1 MTKDNQLK
9 YDQLEQDKLLLHVML
24 LLWDLQWII
33 QLLKAKVEQL
43 TEDIQQS
50 KLSNGSYTS
59 DIESVFILVV
69 LYLSFTL
76 AKSSISMPIKSIFDD
91 SCMCDNFVNF
101 YLSPLLLLL

>member
-59 DIESVFILVV
+59 DIE
-69 LYLSFTL
+69 T
-76 AKSSISMPIKSIFDD
+76 KSSISMPIKSIFDD